1 MKFEKIDICD
11 VNDSFVRLIRDDWA
25 LLTAGEKDRYNTMT
39 VSWASCG
46 ARMW

>member
-25 LLTAGEKDRYNTMT
+25 LLTAGEKGNL
-39 VSWASCG
+39 SLIHI
-46 ARMW
+46 